1 MATTTTKAMDQTNSP
16 QEEETPLTRVDVTR
30 HMVDYYFG
38 IIDPKQWAFL
48 LKGNPDDKTRYI
60 LAELLMDLMDLM
72 LITQPRLSEEEMRGL
87 KPWERLAS
95 SLGEA
100 LPQTL
105 PQSLIVPDKVFRKIL
120 DSLRIIVYRVAAV
133 GCVKCMLL
141 ADNHP
146 KPYAQYRT
154 AFLRMVKEMVN
165 CTIKM
170 LCNDNKRL
178 MCQHQRLHLKL
189 SLVTSKLRLPE
200 NKEHVESRTPG
211 VNNNDIPES
220 LEVTPE
226 PDLSQAPDVTDV
238 TPVDVSV
245 PSDTNSVSAFAL
257 EDEQDP
263 RAKEKTFVSR
273 VTEKI
278 ISRALRKSRTTSS
291 TSDSLQAIHQR
302 LYTKIWEEVQ
312 SQGLN
317 INPDKLRDMDKGIFN
332 DTCKQLRCSKSS
344 VWTRMVS
351 VDPPV
356 EDIIMTSFT
365 KHVKRSE
372 EPGAIRRFFT
382 ALGRAF
388 CRPTASPTVL
398 VS

>member
-1 MATTTTKAMDQTNSP
+1 MATMTTKAMDQTNSP
-16 QEEETPLTRVDVTR
+16 QEEETPLTRVDVIR

-38 IIDPKQWAFL
+38 IIKPKQWAFL

-60 LAELLMDLMDLM
+60 LAELLMDMMDLM

-87 KPWERLAS
+87 KPWEHLAS
-95 SLGEA
+95 KLGEA

-105 PQSLIVPDKVFRKIL
+105 PQLLLVPDKVFRKIL
-120 DSLRIIVYRVAAV
+120 DTLRIIIYRVAAV

-141 ADNHP
+141 ADNYP
-146 KPYAQYRT
+146 KPYAQYST
-154 AFLRMVKEMVN
+154 TFLRMVKEMVN

-178 MCQHQRLHLKL
+178 MCQHQRLRLKL
-189 SLVTSKLRLPE
+189 SLVTSKPRLPE
-200 NKEHVESRTPG
+200 NKEHVESRTSG
-211 VNNNDIPES
+211 VNNNDVPDS

-238 TPVDVSV
+238 TPVGV
-245 PSDTNSVSAFAL
+245 PPDTDSVSAFAV

-263 RAKEKTFVSR
+263 RAKEKAFVSS
-273 VTEKI
+273 VTEKL
-278 ISRALRKSRTTSS
+278 ISQVLRKSRMTSS
-291 TSDSLQAIHQR
+291 TSDSLQDIHQR
-302 LYTKIWEEVQ
+302 LYTKIWEEVE

-332 DTCKQLRCSKSS
+332 DTCKQLRCSKSN
-344 VWTRMVS
+344 VWIHIVS
-351 VDPPV
+351 VDPPI
-356 EDIIMTSFT
+356 EDIIVTSFK

-372 EPGAIRRFFT
+372 KPGAIRRFFT

-388 CRPTASPTVL
+388 CRPPASPTVL